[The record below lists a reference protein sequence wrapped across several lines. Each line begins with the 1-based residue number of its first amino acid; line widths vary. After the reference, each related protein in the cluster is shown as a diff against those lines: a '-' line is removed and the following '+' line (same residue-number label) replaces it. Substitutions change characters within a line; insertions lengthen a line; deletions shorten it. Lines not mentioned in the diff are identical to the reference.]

1 MGRLYYS
8 ITEVAAMFDVNPS
21 LLRFWEK
28 EVDCLSPKKYSKG
41 TRFYSAEDIE
51 TIKTIR
57 YLVKEQKL
65 TLSGAK
71 QRLKTNKNE
80 VERKLKMA
88 EKLKAIRAELIAI
101 RKELNQ
107 EEAIQMEITDNI

>member
-1 MGRLYYS
+1 MGRIYYS

-28 EVDCLSPKKYSKG
+28 EFDCLSPKKNRKG

-80 VERKLKMA
+80 VERKLKMT